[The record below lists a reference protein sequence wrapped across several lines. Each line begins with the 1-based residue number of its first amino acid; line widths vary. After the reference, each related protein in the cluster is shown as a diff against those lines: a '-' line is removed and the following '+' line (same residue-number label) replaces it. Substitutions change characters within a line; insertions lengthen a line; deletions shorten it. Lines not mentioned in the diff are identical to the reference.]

1 MLARVNILYT
11 YFKLGVMNE
20 LAYRA
25 NFYVQIFSSL
35 MSLGSAIAGL
45 YVVFGHT
52 ETLGDWTSN
61 DILALL
67 GIYLMVNGAI
77 RVVIQPSM
85 ERLMEDVRE
94 GTLDYTLTKPED
106 AQFLISISQIRIWM
120 LTDVLLGAIVLGVS
134 LTRHSLET
142 TAADALAF
150 GIVLFCGGVI
160 IYSFWL
166 MLATLSFWFIR
177 IENIFVI
184 FQSMYQA
191 GRWPIG
197 IYPYWLKF
205 VLTFIVPIAFAITV
219 PAEALT
225 DRLTSSALLL
235 DIAIAVGMLV
245 ISRVFWRIGLRNYSG
260 ASA

>member
-1 MLARVNILYT
+1 MHRLTILYT
-11 YFKLGVMNE
+11 FLKLGIMNE
-20 LAYRA
+20 LAYRT
-25 NFYVQIFSSL
+25 NFYFQILSSL
-35 MSLGSAIAGL
+35 MSLGTAIAGL
-45 YVVFGHT
+45 YVVFHHT
-52 ETLGDWTSN
+52 ETLGDWTAN

-67 GIYLMVNGAI
+67 GIYLIVNGAI
-77 RVVIQPSM
+77 RLVIQPSM

-106 AQFLISISQIRIWM
+106 AQFLISISQIRIWKF
-120 LTDVLLGAIVLGVS
+120 TDVILGAIVMGVALS
-134 LTRHSLET
+134 RRGTEVGLD
-142 TAADALAF
+142 DAIAF
-150 GIVLFCGGVI
+150 GVVLLCGGAI

-166 MLATLSFWFIR
+166 MLATLAFWFIR

-184 FQSMYQA
+184 FDTMYSA

-205 VLTFIVPIAFAITV
+205 ILTFIVPIAFAITV

-225 DRLTSSALLL
+225 DRLTTNALLL
-235 DIAIAVGMLV
+235 DLAVAAGMLIV
-245 ISRVFWRIGLRNYSG
+245 SRLFWRVGLRNYSG